1 MLYSAI
7 ILAAGSGKRTGLK
20 LNKILYEINGK
31 RVIEYSIDF
40 FNNDEN
46 CKDIVLVA
54 SNLDYDYCLR
64 HFYGKKIKV
73 VLGGK
78 QRRDSVRLAL
88 RSAVCDYVLVHDGAR
103 PFINKESIS
112 QILVSLEKNDSVTL
126 GVKVKETIQ
135 EVDGNRVVKTL
146 DRSKLIITQTPQGF
160 NKNILIEAHDI
171 ALRKGYY
178 GTDDTVLIEKFMNIK
193 ASFILGDY
201 KNIKLTTMED
211 IKLLEVI
218 LLWE

>member
-1 MLYSAI
+1 MKYSAI

-31 RVIEYSIDF
+31 SVIKYSIDF
-40 FNNDEN
+40 FIEDKN
-46 CKDIVLVA
+46 CRDIVLVA
-54 SNLDYDYCLR
+54 STIDYDYCLR
-64 HFYGKKIKV
+64 NFDGNKVKV
-73 VLGGK
+73 VLGGET
-78 QRRDSVRLAL
+78 RRDSVRLAL

-103 PFINKESIS
+103 PFITKESVDR
-112 QILVSLEKNDSVTL
+112 ILESLIHNDSVTL

-135 EVDGNRVVKTL
+135 EIDGNRVVKTL

-160 NKNILIEAHDI
+160 VKKKLIKAHDI

-178 GTDDTVLIEKFMNIK
+178 GTDDTILLEEFMGIK

-201 KNIKLTTMED
+201 RNIKLTTVED

-218 LLWE
+218 LL

>member
-1 MLYSAI
+1 MKYSAV

-20 LNKILYEINGK
+20 LNKILYKIKGK
-31 RVIEYSIDF
+31 GVIEYSLDF
-40 FNNDEN
+40 FKNDIN

-54 SNLDYDYCLR
+54 SNIDYDYCLR
-64 HFYGKKIKV
+64 HFDGSKIKV
-73 VLGGK
+73 VLGGVT
-78 QRRDSVRLAL
+78 RRDSVRLAL
-88 RSAVCDYVLVHDGAR
+88 RSTVSDYVLVHDGAR
-103 PFINKESIS
+103 PFITKESID
-112 QILVSLEKNDSVTL
+112 QILASLVENDSVTL

-135 EVDGNRVVKTL
+135 EIDGNRVVKTL

-160 NKNILIEAHDI
+160 NKKLLIKAHDM

-178 GTDDTVLIEKFMNIK
+178 GTDDTILMEHFLGIS

-201 KNIKLTTMED
+201 RNIKLTTVDD

-218 LLWE
+218 LL